1 MELRH
6 WKEIVA
12 SVHSDFMAKLLDAE
26 LSALVTGKSFWD
38 DRTEGPRHRNPMLPG
53 VKG

>member
-1 MELRH
+1 MELRR

-12 SVHSDFMAKLLDAE
+12 SVHSDFMAKLPDAE
-26 LSALVTGKSFWD
+26 FSALATQKSFGD
-38 DRTEGPRHRNPMLPG
+38 DRTEGPRHRNPMLPE